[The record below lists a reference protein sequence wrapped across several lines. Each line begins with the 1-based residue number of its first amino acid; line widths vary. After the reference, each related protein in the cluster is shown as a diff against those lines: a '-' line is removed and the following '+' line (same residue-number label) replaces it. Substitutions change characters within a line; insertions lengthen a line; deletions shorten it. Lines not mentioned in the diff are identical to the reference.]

1 MRRTIVLLLILCCA
15 FPLFSEE
22 STQSPESPKSD
33 AESTAPV
40 PYSEE
45 EFPEWLIGL
54 RRAEIVAM
62 GSLPI
67 TFVASFFA
75 YDIIRYMVH
84 GFDRSYLPIGSP
96 NPVPYSLQ
104 ENLGVLTAACTVS
117 GIIAIID
124 GMIGRARKKKMEEAK
139 IGDLEAQDH

>member
-1 MRRTIVLLLILCCA
+1 MRKTIVLLLVLCCG

-22 STQSPESPKSD
+22 TTQFPESPESD
-33 AESTAPV
+33 AESTEPV

-45 EFPEWLIGL
+45 EFPGWLIGL
-54 RRAEIVAM
+54 RRAEIVAI

-67 TFVASFFA
+67 TFVASFIA

-104 ENLGVLTAACTVS
+104 ENLGVLTAACTASV
-117 GIIAIID
+117 IIAIID
-124 GMIGRARKKKMEEAK
+124 GVIGRARKKKMEEAE
-139 IGDLEAQDH
+139 IGELEAQDR